1 MQTDVEDLLAKVRD
15 FAMPQGGAE
24 NRGMAITQEGEMRLA
39 PGRKWMPFKATQIF
53 EPGGIAFRWNA
64 RFTAGPAWMNVID
77 TFWGGKGSTAIRLF
91 GVLPV
96 GGASGEEIDR
106 GAAMRGLAE
115 IAWHPAAIDDGRI
128 VWQIAGDMVL
138 RGRFDDGKTIAT
150 VYFNVDADGKILGG
164 SAPDR
169 PYTAGKTVVPRAW
182 SGRYF
187 DYGSFGNLRMPSK
200 AEATWHLPEGDFV
213 YFRCEV
219 TSATLR

>member
-15 FAMPQGGAE
+15 FAMPHGGVE
-24 NRGMAITQEGEMRLA
+24 NRGVAIAQEGEMRLA
-39 PGRKWMPFKATQIF
+39 PGRKWMRFKALQVF
-53 EPGGIAFRWNA
+53 DSSGIAFRWNA
-64 RFTAGPAWMNVID
+64 RFTAGPAWMNVVD

-91 GVLPV
+91 GFLPI
-96 GGASGEEIDR
+96 GGATGDEIDK

-128 VWQIAGDMVL
+128 AWQIADDMVL
-138 RGRFDDGKTIAT
+138 RARFDDGKTIAT
-150 VYFNVDADGKILGG
+150 VYFNVADDGRILGG

-169 PYTAGKTVVPRAW
+169 PYSQGNTSVPRAW

-187 DYGSFGNLRMPSK
+187 DYESFGSLRMPSK
-200 AEATWHLPEGDFV
+200 AEVTWHLPEGDFL